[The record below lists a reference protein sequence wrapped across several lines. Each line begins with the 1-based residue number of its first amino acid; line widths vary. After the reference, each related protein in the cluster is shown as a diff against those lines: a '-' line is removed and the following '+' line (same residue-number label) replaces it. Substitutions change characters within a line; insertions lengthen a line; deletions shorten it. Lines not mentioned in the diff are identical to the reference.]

1 MDNSENIDGVP
12 TPSIEDIEREIQA
25 QDQENKHLRSRTL
38 GLTEALESNFLPKGD
53 SNVIEFKLSPEELLE
68 RIEHYLRGDILKSR
82 QNEEKEMETYYT
94 MPTKKITVSLFVNTL
109 SKTVYVIDE
118 HPEKKLNPEEENK
131 KDPYENWEVL
141 SLIEP
146 SSEEGVESEELVVEE
161 NYKELLLAELKKG
174 LLAKKKIFKSNGRAT
189 KEVVDKSRINLN
201 EYGISEIMNT
211 LSMYINKE
219 TFLSFYKE
227 ERINEIMAD
236 IGDKLN
242 EFLLINGKL
251 MGLDTEFK
259 KTKYPIMIVTILHT
273 IESSYRRALLGN
285 ENRGTREGILIT
297 QHQPQQGFMNQLPMT
312 APKKKWNPLD
322 KSTW

>member
-1 MDNSENIDGVP
+1 MDEDGNP
-12 TPSIEDIEREIQA
+12 TLEDIEKEMLLKEE
-25 QDQENKHLRSRTL
+25 ENSYLKSRSL
-38 GLTEALESNFLPKGD
+38 GLQDAVESNFIPKAD

-82 QNEEKEMETYYT
+82 MNEDKELETFYT
-94 MPTKKITVSLFVNTL
+94 NPTMKITVTLFQSKGSKIIYVVN
-109 SKTVYVIDE
+109 E
-118 HPEKKLNPEEENK
+118 HPIDNSQSRDNKEKEDYKDWEILSMIQEGK
-131 KDPYENWEVL
+131 KGE
-141 SLIEP
+141 
-146 SSEEGVESEELVVEE
+146 ESEELIIED
-161 NYKELLLAELKKG
+161 NYKKLLLEELKKG
-174 LLAKKKIFKSNGRAT
+174 LTAKKKTFISKGHAT

-201 EYGISEIMNT
+201 EYGISEIMKT

-259 KTKYPIMIVTILHT
+259 KTKYPLMIVTILHT

-297 QHQPQQGFMNQLPMT
+297 QHQPQGANNMPMQT
-312 APKKKWNPLD
+312 PKKRWSAFD
-322 KSTW
+322 KTTW

>member
-1 MDNSENIDGVP
+1 MDEDGN
-12 TPSIEDIEREIQA
+12 PSIEDIEKQISSTNDENSYLRNKA
-25 QDQENKHLRSRTL
+25 LSMQDAVET
-38 GLTEALESNFLPKGD
+38 NFLPKGD

-68 RIEHYLRGDILKSR
+68 RIEHYLRGDTLKSR
-82 QNEEKEMETYYT
+82 TNEEGELETFYSV
-94 MPTKKITVSLFVNTL
+94 PTKKITITLFENKK
-109 SKTVYVIDE
+109 SKIIYVIDE
-118 HPEKKLNPEEENK
+118 HPKKKNANDK
-131 KDPYENWEVL
+131 KDDQNWELL
-141 SLIEP
+141 SIIKGKGKEAEEIIIED
-146 SSEEGVESEELVVEE
+146 
-161 NYKELLLAELKKG
+161 NYKTFLLEELKKG
-174 LLAKKKIFKSNGRAT
+174 LKEKKKTFISKGHAT
-189 KEVVDKSRINLN
+189 KDVLDKSRVNLN
-201 EYGISEIMNT
+201 EYGIAEIMNT

-242 EFLLINGKL
+242 EFLYINGKL

-259 KTKYPIMIVTILHT
+259 KTKYPLMMVTILHS

-297 QHQPQQGFMNQLPMT
+297 QHQPQQGMNLMPMQT
-312 APKKKWNPLD
+312 PKKKWSPFD

>member
-1 MDNSENIDGVP
+1 MDGEEGVDLDAIEKQISATDNENSYLRNKALGM
-12 TPSIEDIEREIQA
+12 
-25 QDQENKHLRSRTL
+25 QD
-38 GLTEALESNFLPKGD
+38 AVESNFLPKGD

-82 QNEEKEMETYYT
+82 TNDANELETFYT
-94 MPTKKITVSLFVNTL
+94 SPTKKITVSLFRNL
-109 SKTVYVIDE
+109 KSKIIYVVDE
-118 HPEKKLNPEEENK
+118 HPPENLINENNKEEKDKAEE
-131 KDPYENWEVL
+131 WEIL
-141 SLIEP
+141 SMIEGKG
-146 SSEEGVESEELVVEE
+146 EEIVELEIED
-161 NYKELLLAELKKG
+161 NYKNFLLKELKKG
-174 LLAKKKIFKSNGRAT
+174 LEGKKKKFVFESNTT

-201 EYGISEIMNT
+201 DYGIAEIMNT

-259 KTKYPIMIVTILHT
+259 KTKYPLMIVTILHS

-297 QHQPQQGFMNQLPMT
+297 QHQPQTSNIMPMQT
-312 APKKKWNPLD
+312 PKKKWSPFD

>member
-1 MDNSENIDGVP
+1 MDEDGNS
-12 TPSIEDIEREIQA
+12 TIEDIEKQITSTNDENSYLRNKVLSM
-25 QDQENKHLRSRTL
+25 QDVV
-38 GLTEALESNFLPKGD
+38 ESNFLPKTD

-68 RIEHYLRGDILKSR
+68 RIEHYLRGDTLKSR
-82 QNEEKEMETYYT
+82 TNEEGESETFYSV
-94 MPTKKITVSLFVNTL
+94 PTKKITVTLFENKR
-109 SKTVYVIDE
+109 SKIIYVIDE
-118 HPEKKLNPEEENK
+118 HPEEKNPDNK
-131 KDPYENWEVL
+131 KDIQNWELL
-141 SLIEP
+141 SIIKGKGKKAEEIIIED
-146 SSEEGVESEELVVEE
+146 
-161 NYKELLLAELKKG
+161 NYKNFLLEELKKG
-174 LLAKKKIFKSNGRAT
+174 LKEKKKTFISKGHAT
-189 KEVVDKSRINLN
+189 KDVLDKSRVNLN
-201 EYGISEIMNT
+201 EYGIAEIMNT

-242 EFLLINGKL
+242 EFLYINGKL

-259 KTKYPIMIVTILHT
+259 KTKYPLMMVTVLHS

-297 QHQPQQGFMNQLPMT
+297 QHQPKQGMNLMPMQT
-312 APKKKWNPLD
+312 PKKKWSPFD

>member
-1 MDNSENIDGVP
+1 MDEDGN
-12 TPSIEDIEREIQA
+12 PSIEDIEKQISSTNDENSYLRNKA
-25 QDQENKHLRSRTL
+25 LSMQDAVET
-38 GLTEALESNFLPKGD
+38 NFLPKGD

-68 RIEHYLRGDILKSR
+68 RIEHYLRGDTLKSR
-82 QNEEKEMETYYT
+82 TNEEGELETFYSV
-94 MPTKKITVSLFVNTL
+94 PTKKITITLFENKK
-109 SKTVYVIDE
+109 SKIIYVIDE
-118 HPEKKLNPEEENK
+118 HPKKKNANDK
-131 KDPYENWEVL
+131 KDDQNWELL
-141 SLIEP
+141 SIIKGKGKEAEEIIIED
-146 SSEEGVESEELVVEE
+146 
-161 NYKELLLAELKKG
+161 NYKTFLLEELKKG
-174 LLAKKKIFKSNGRAT
+174 LKEKKKTFIPKGHAT
-189 KEVVDKSRINLN
+189 KDTLDKSRVNLN
-201 EYGISEIMNT
+201 EYGIAEIMNT

-242 EFLLINGKL
+242 EFLYINGKL

-259 KTKYPIMIVTILHT
+259 KTKYPLMMVTILHS

-297 QHQPQQGFMNQLPMT
+297 QHQPQQGMNLMPMQT
-312 APKKKWNPLD
+312 PKKKWSPFD